1 MNDKIR
7 VRMYNVRFGDA
18 ILVTIPDKDPTTKQ
32 VTKRHILIDVGNV
45 LNKDGGDDTVF
56 KPVIDDVLRELDGN
70 GLDLYVMTHEHL
82 DHVQG
87 LFHAAT
93 KLFALGDLKARLAV
107 RHVWLT
113 ASAAP
118 DYGQRF
124 PKAEK
129 QKKKFHAALAAI
141 ERGLRHLP
149 ADRALAIGARV
160 ANNNPRN
167 TAQCVAFLQTLAP
180 KSRTHYVFRGI
191 ATKGKHPFKEARFE
205 VCAPEEDS
213 SSYYR
218 SLLPMAHL
226 GAAAT
231 DLTTEQ
237 ALPPDVRPLPPP
249 GVDAGAFQDL
259 VDARRSGYLDNL
271 LMIDKAANNTSVV
284 FVLTWRGHRLL
295 FSGDAELG
303 SWRKMKE
310 HGVLT
315 SVDFL
320 KVSHHGSHNGT
331 PAEET
336 LDLVMPKAA
345 GKKGRVAAIS
355 TWDETYSGI
364 PHSPTNAKLTARGK
378 LRSTLDDPQ
387 APFYDTFIG

>member
-1 MNDKIR
+1 MTDKLR

-18 ILVTIPDKDPTTKQ
+18 ILVTIPDKDPKTKK

-45 LNKDGGDDTVF
+45 LNKDGGDDSVF
-56 KPVIDDVLRELDGN
+56 QPVIDDVLAELDGQ

-87 LFHAAT
+87 LYHAAT
-93 KLFALGDLKARLAV
+93 RLFTEGELTAKLAV

-129 QKKKFHAALAAI
+129 QKKRFQAALAAI
-141 ERGLRHLP
+141 ERGLRFLP
-149 ADRALAIGARV
+149 ADRSLALGARV

-167 TAQCVAFLQTLAP
+167 TEHCVSYLRTLAP
-180 KSRTHYVFRGI
+180 KNRTHYVFRGFE
-191 ATKGKHPFKEARFE
+191 TKGKHPFKEAKFE
-205 VCAPEEDS
+205 IWAPEEDS

-218 SLLPMAHL
+218 SLMPMAHL
-226 GAAAT
+226 GATSDAR
-231 DLTTEQ
+231 TTGD
-237 ALPPDVRPLPPP
+237 AMPPDVRPLPPP
-249 GVDAGAFQDL
+249 GVDAGSFQDL
-259 VDARRSGYLDNL
+259 VDSRRNGFADNL

-303 SWRKMKE
+303 SWRKMKS
-310 HGVLT
+310 HGVLS
-315 SVDFL
+315 SVEFL

-331 PAEET
+331 PAEDT
-336 LDLVMPKAA
+336 LDLVMPKSA
-345 GKKGRVAAIS
+345 GKKGRVAAVS
-355 TWDETYSGI
+355 TWDDTYSGI

-378 LRSTLDDPQ
+378 LRSTLDQPQ
-387 APFYDTFIG
+387 AAFYDTFLG